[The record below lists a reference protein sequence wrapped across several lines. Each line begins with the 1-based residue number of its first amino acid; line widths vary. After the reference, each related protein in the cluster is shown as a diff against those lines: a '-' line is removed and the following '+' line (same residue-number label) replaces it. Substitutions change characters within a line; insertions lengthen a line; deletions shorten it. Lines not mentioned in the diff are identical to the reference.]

1 MHGLKN
7 VIKVVRRF
15 SMSNSLPIPD
25 PSLIDQYII
34 WLRNQQMSENTV
46 KGYVHGLEYIRKNA
60 SDMETF
66 FADPTLKGKKM
77 RVYAYRSY
85 MKFLCEKAKLIDRG
99 ELMDVLDTIKA
110 PKKLGN
116 GHNERKWSV
125 PKDDWEEYI
134 RYAPNQMAKM
144 GIWIGFQFGLRLGE
158 IVHLRIQ
165 DIDIWLENEREYHTN
180 LLLIRS
186 HTKKNQEAW
195 HPKYNR
201 ERQLP
206 ITELQAN
213 IFRKWIN
220 EIHPE
225 NLEHDYL
232 LWQKQGKYKGN
243 RLADRRL
250 QFWCNQ
256 TGDSVGLQHGRKF
269 RPHIMRYSFATHYY
283 QVSKDVKL
291 VGDLLGHSNVSI
303 TSEYLQL
310 GQKET
315 MDKARQLFGM
325 N

>member
-1 MHGLKN
+1 MN
-7 VIKVVRRF
+7 
-15 SMSNSLPIPD
+15 NSLPIPD
-25 PSLIDQYII
+25 PSLFDQYTL

-46 KGYVHGLEYIRKNA
+46 INYIRGLEYIRENA
-60 SDMETF
+60 SDIETF
-66 FADPTLKGKKM
+66 FADPILKAKKM

-85 MKFLCEKAKLIDRG
+85 MKFLCRKLKKIDRG
-99 ELMDVLDTIKA
+99 DLMDALDTIKA

-144 GIWIGFQFGLRLGE
+144 GIWIGFQFGLRCNE

-165 DIDIWLENEREYHTN
+165 DVDIWYEDEREYHTN
-180 LLLIRS
+180 LLLIRE
-186 HTKKNQEAW
+186 HKKTKNSEAW
-195 HPKYNR
+195 NPKYNR

-206 ITELQAN
+206 ITTDQA
-213 IFRKWIN
+213 IVFRKWVN
-220 EIHPE
+220 EIRPE

-232 LWQKQGKYKGN
+232 LWHQQGKNKGN
-243 RLADRRL
+243 RLVDRRL

-256 TGDSVGLQHGRKF
+256 TGKSVGLKHGKTF
-269 RPHIMRYSFATHYY
+269 RPHILRYSFATHYY

-315 MDKARQLFGM
+315 MDKAREFFNG